1 MCVHEGRKDHLC
13 GKFFSQKSYV
23 KLHMKRQHNQAT
35 LSEQLENIA
44 EYCNFES
51 ENSWAKTNIK
61 KECVTEK
68 GAEITSTE
76 CVENYSKIIKI
87 KEEEKIKIEMKE
99 EEIILK
105 DETPEN
111 LSSDDFN
118 FLCENDLELD
128 QIPIYD

>member
-1 MCVHEGRKDHLC
+1 MS
-13 GKFFSQKSYV
+13 GKFFSEKSYI

-76 CVENYSKIIKI
+76 CIEKISKILKI
-87 KEEEKIKIEMKE
+87 KEEEKI
-99 EEIILK
+99 ILK
-105 DETPEN
+105 NETPEN
-111 LSSDDFN
+111 LSSDDLN

-128 QIPIYD
+128 Q